1 MKLLLAV
8 ALALAAGAARANEIP
23 AWFAETFLD
32 VREDAAEAAKEGKR
46 LMYYFWLEGCPY
58 CEKMEQGTFRDA
70 AVVERMKRG
79 FVAVAI
85 NVRGDRE
92 VTWSDGARLTEK
104 TLTAQLKV
112 RGTPTMLFFD
122 AKGAIAL
129 RLAGYLAPAEFA
141 RALDSLSTAPTAGPR
156 SASPK

>member
-1 MKLLLAV
+1 MKLLLAC
-8 ALALAAGAARANEIP
+8 ALALAATAARANDIP

-58 CEKMEQGTFRDA
+58 CERMEQGTFRDA

-79 FVAVAI
+79 LVAVAI

-92 VTWSDGARLTEK
+92 VTWTDGARLTEK
-104 TLTAQLKV
+104 TLTAHLKV

-122 AKGAIAL
+122 AKGGIAL
-129 RLAGYLAPAEFA
+129 RLSGYLPPAEFA

-156 SASPK
+156 SASPR